1 MTISSTK
8 SLYPKA
14 THYLG
19 DKDCDYTLNG
29 RKLTELRRAELAP
42 KAAALGID
50 VNLGKNDMLAQFIAK
65 AKALEL
71 PFELNEIQ
79 EKKKVKSK
87 K

>member
-50 VNLGKNDMLAQFIAK
+50 VNPGKNEMHAKFIAK
-65 AKALEL
+65 ERAIGLTLEM
-71 PFELNEIQ
+71 N
-79 EKKKVKSK
+79 
-87 K
+87 